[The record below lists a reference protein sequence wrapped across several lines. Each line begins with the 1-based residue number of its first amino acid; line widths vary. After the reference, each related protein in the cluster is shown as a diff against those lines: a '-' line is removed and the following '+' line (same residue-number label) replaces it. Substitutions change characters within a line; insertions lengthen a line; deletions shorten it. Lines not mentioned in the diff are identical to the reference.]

1 MKTVYFKDVWWIK
14 SFLYFISEILDFIS
28 SGCIVFLSTASTYG
42 CLKKFARCTNTF
54 SRYTE
59 RSILVACDPYI
70 VCTKVRL
77 HLLPNL
83 QKIQTNKKK
92 NQIQWV
98 NYKTIKPDL
107 QATNT
112 FLFGFNCLSG
122 SPGKPSNVTLS
133 PGTLPSGAFS
143 SSNDDL
149 SSGLAHIT
157 MACDVIPRI
166 LKSQT
171 TSQNNRFTFQCRFD
185 FVRHL
190 IKSLV
195 PLIY

>member
-59 RSILVACDPYI
+59 RSILVACDPCI

-92 NQIQWV
+92 IRSNEL
-98 NYKTIKPDL
+98 TIK
-107 QATNT
+107 
-112 FLFGFNCLSG
+112 LSNLTCR
-122 SPGKPSNVTLS
+122 PQIP
-133 PGTLPSGAFS
+133 FS
-143 SSNDDL
+143 LDS
-149 SSGLAHIT
+149 T
-157 MACDVIPRI
+157 AC
-166 LKSQT
+166 
-171 TSQNNRFTFQCRFD
+171 
-185 FVRHL
+185 
-190 IKSLV
+190 LV
-195 PLIY
+195 PLESHQMWPCRQARCPRAHSVVQTTICHRDSHTSPWLATWYRAF

>member
-1 MKTVYFKDVWWIK
+1 MCSMYKHLFQIHWKEYPC
-14 SFLYFISEILDFIS
+14 SMRSLHRLYE
-28 SGCIVFLSTASTYG
+28 GEAS
-42 CLKKFARCTNTF
+42 LAPK
-54 SRYTE
+54 
-59 RSILVACDPYI
+59 P
-70 VCTKVRL
+70 TK
-77 HLLPNL
+77 NINK
-83 QKIQTNKKK
+83 QKQ

-185 FVRHL
+185 FVWHL